1 MKAITAS
8 ELGYSVDG
16 VQLLHGVSFGVASG
30 QMIGVIGPNGAG
42 KTTLLQLLSGERDPT
57 TGSVEIGGTDLSDI
71 PLDQLALQRS
81 VLPQH
86 HLLQFAFRCLDVVLM
101 GRFPHPGSAEE
112 ARAVAF
118 DAMRET
124 DTEHLESRRYTT
136 LSGGEQT
143 RVSFARVI
151 AQDTPVILLDEPTA
165 SLDLRHQELVMT
177 TLRGLADAGA
187 AVVAVLHDIN
197 LAARFV
203 DRILLLNDG
212 TVAGIGTPDE
222 VLQPAALREVYGIDV
237 DVVRHPNEDCPLVVI
252 AGSPRSV

>member
-1 MKAITAS
+1 M
-8 ELGYSVDG
+8 
-16 VQLLHGVSFGVASG
+16 
-30 QMIGVIGPNGAG
+30 
-42 KTTLLQLLSGERDPT
+42 
-57 TGSVEIGGTDLSDI
+57 
-71 PLDQLALQRS
+71 
-81 VLPQH
+81 
-86 HLLQFAFRCLDVVLM
+86 
-101 GRFPHPGSAEE
+101 
-112 ARAVAF
+112 
-118 DAMRET
+118 
-124 DTEHLESRRYTT
+124 
-136 LSGGEQT
+136 
-143 RVSFARVI
+143 SFARVI